1 MTTTTTTTKIDKLL
15 TQLLSG
21 ATDRDA
27 DTPKRREK
35 GAARFDKA
43 YTGIVA
49 YVSKLE
55 ADVKA
60 YRASGDLARELAK
73 QQAATIKALRKE
85 AKG

>member
-1 MTTTTTTTKIDKLL
+1 MTGPNTTKIDKLL
-15 TQLLSG
+15 IQLLSG

-43 YTGIVA
+43 YAEIVA

-73 QQAATIKALRKE
+73 QQAETIKALRKE

>member
-1 MTTTTTTTKIDKLL
+1 MTEPNTTKIDNLL
-15 TQLLSG
+15 RSLLSG
-21 ATDRDA
+21 AQDRDA
-27 DTPKRREK
+27 DTPKRRER

-43 YTGIVA
+43 YAEIIA
-49 YVSKLE
+49 YVAKLE

>member
-1 MTTTTTTTKIDKLL
+1 MNDTTTNTKIVRLL
-15 TQLLSG
+15 RTLLSG

-43 YTGIVA
+43 YIGIVA

-55 ADVKA
+55 K
-60 YRASGDLARELAK
+60 DLAAYK
-73 QQAATIKALRKE
+73 ASNAALVGERKALRRAG
-85 AKG
+85 AK